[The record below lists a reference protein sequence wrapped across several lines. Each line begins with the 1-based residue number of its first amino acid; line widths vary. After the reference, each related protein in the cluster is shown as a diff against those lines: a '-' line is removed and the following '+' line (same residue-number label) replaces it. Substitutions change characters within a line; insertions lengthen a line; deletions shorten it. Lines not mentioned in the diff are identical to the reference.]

1 MKKSKQLERNDWEIV
16 DSYIDEG
23 ISSKYHRNSIPIEFQ
38 KVIYAFIEP
47 DKLEEFLRTGQAHE
61 IKVGETIQGLS
72 DGLSLEECAWLRI
85 NQEITAAVKNRP
97 KLLGTWLVDTRKIP
111 NDKTLHKVWTLEGRW
126 ITKEWFRFEKTIEES
141 ITHIEKTI
149 EKFGQSARV
158 VLKLRKEQERCLK
171 ETLDIFNVMN
181 GSTVYVAAYL
191 PPRFGKTTWALEL
204 FKRLD
209 KKVMILPS
217 AWLSSHTSFE
227 DDCKSFRDFKDF
239 VFINSKDDNGDKRL
253 KESIEQNKK
262 VVIVLSLF
270 TTKKKS
276 FKYLKDIPNDN
287 KFICVDEADH
297 GAWTPNKRTI
307 KDYLMKGKR
316 GTGKMLVV
324 DMSGTNIM
332 RMVTGA
338 KQIHGVVQST
348 YGMLEKTESNIV
360 KRVGVKLK
368 LDSTDK
374 YTRENTLDDMFSW
387 TKVCAN
393 PHKSKNFI
401 VNYLQGIF
409 GTTENKSYKNLNL
422 STLMENN
429 LKVAMMFTSCNIKE
443 LNGMKQI
450 AEEALPGY
458 RVEVLNS
465 KRTSNKESQNK
476 MKQAVNETKRDK
488 QKGLLIITNTMGSR
502 SFSVSEIQ
510 TSLICYD
517 KGGEGPAIQK
527 MYRCLTPGYLWEGE
541 KKKKGYIVTC
551 SINPNRDNKFV
562 NILTEECAIESEITG
577 KEFTKVTKQLLNNVS
592 ILSTD
597 EYGNLISLT
606 HDELIRELTSSDTL
620 SKVAYALAKPERILD
635 NPKLFEAFLNIKDG
649 GQRKNKKQTQ
659 LPDANNFNSTGGQN
673 KGTSKSKSDLKII
686 LDKIKTII
694 QCATLIRASYSTKG
708 RTFKECLKNADG
720 NRFERNFGIDVKTV
734 LSALNKNILPIK
746 LLDTIVANTDNLIK
760 HAKVN
765 LSNTLDQLTDSETI
779 GNLPEMGI
787 NKKVWR
793 DILKKDINP
802 NETYACMGIAI
813 PQVIHLLQS
822 GVPEKNITV
831 IGTHGFSEVWK
842 NSPTNFINKNI
853 EDINIMN
860 EFDNIIANPP
870 YEGGKQIHQQFFN
883 KAVEMV
889 KESGK
894 VTFIQPATPYLNQK
908 KPRRHEKIMTENVL
922 KYETNVEIISDD
934 VFEGI
939 RLSNDLSITKLHKV
953 ENKNGLIKSIKY
965 KDGTKHKNISP
976 EDINM
981 LGISPDEY
989 RPIKNKYEGYINNH
1003 GSLQDKTYYQRE
1015 MKINYICGLPM
1026 IRGDMN
1032 QKTFYTFMPQDN
1044 ISKYQSTSIKEE
1056 RDFGIKVK
1064 NNKQIKNVYTY
1075 LKTFVARFGLA
1086 LIKITISNYRNE
1098 FPLVPLVDFDIEWTD
1113 EMLVKELKLTQKEFK
1128 LMVDVLGD
1136 YHKLYVG

>member
-1 MKKSKQLERNDWEIV
+1 MNEQLVLYGYTYPTYIKECKQTNTLKVKIGDTTQGLDLGLSPSECASIRMNQQGTAEEAEKK
-16 DSYIDEG
+16 
-23 ISSKYHRNSIPIEFQ
+23 IPIG
-38 KVIYAFIEP
+38 A
-47 DKLEEFLRTGQAHE
+47 
-61 IKVGETIQGLS
+61 
-72 DGLSLEECAWLRI
+72 
-85 NQEITAAVKNRP
+85 
-97 KLLGTWLVDTRKIP
+97 WLVDKSKIAR
-111 NDKTLHKVWTLEGRW
+111 DKILHKEFKKQGRRP
-126 ITKEWFRFEKTIEES
+126 KELDGHGQEWFIFDGGKKDAKE
-141 ITHIEKTI
+141 HIEKTI
-149 EKFGQSARV
+149 EKFNQSARV

-239 VFINSKDDNGDKRL
+239 VFINSKDDNADKRL

-465 KRTSNKESQNK
+465 KRTSNKESQNIIK
-476 MKQAVNETKRDK
+476 EAINEAKRK
-488 QKGLLIITNTMGSR
+488 NQKGVLIVTNNMGSR

-510 TSLICYD
+510 ASLICYD

-673 KGTSKSKSDLKII
+673 KGTSKSDLKII

-765 LSNTLDQLTDSETI
+765 LLNTLDQLTDSETI

-787 NKKVWR
+787 NKKVWG

-831 IGTHGFSEVWK
+831 MGTHGFSEVWK

-870 YEGGKQIHQQFFN
+870 YEAPGKGGKELHQQFFN
-883 KAVEMV
+883 KAVEMI
-889 KESGK
+889 KEGGK

-965 KDGTKHKNISP
+965 KDGTKHKNISL

-981 LGISPDEY
+981 LGISPEEY
-989 RPIKNKYEGYINNH
+989 RPIKNKYEEYVTKN
-1003 GSLQDKTYYQRE
+1003 GSLEHETYNKDKVFVP
-1015 MKINYICGLPM
+1015 NICGLPK

-1086 LIKITISNYRNE
+1086 LIKITISNHRNE

-1113 EMLVKELKLTQKEFK
+1113 EMLVKELKLTEEEFK
-1128 LMVDVLGD
+1128 FMVDKLGD